1 MSLKKIKNNV
11 KIDGVEYDIWYNPE
25 TGSVQARTDV
35 GVFNKQGDLVF
46 DSLNDQN
53 SVFEDAIK
61 KDSWLKKLCRRFS
74 FRSKCCCG
82 SECELEPDES
92 PKDSS

>member
-1 MSLKKIKNNV
+1 MDEI
-11 KIDGVEYDIWYNPE
+11 VEEII
-25 TGSVQARTDV
+25 
-35 GVFNKQGDLVF
+35 
-46 DSLNDQN
+46 
-53 SVFEDAIK
+53 EDAIK